1 MRILYHHRTRAADA
15 QGVHIAEMIRA
26 FEELGHEVEMAALV
40 TSPQSSATKAVE
52 VDKPLWQ
59 RVVQGIPFF
68 YELLQLG
75 YNLIGLWII
84 VKAIRRFRPDFIYE
98 RYSLF
103 NFAGILAARWY
114 GIPLVLEVNSPL
126 AQETKEEGQLKLYRL
141 GLWTERVICNSAT
154 AVVVVTA
161 VLGRILTENGVRP
174 ELLHVIPNGIA
185 PDKFKVVEPDVEL
198 RRQCGLEGRLVI
210 GFVGWFRPWHGLEM
224 LVEAFHAGE
233 LADAGAALLL
243 VGDGPAMPELRQ
255 LVKRL
260 GLENSVVF
268 SGPLPHAE
276 VARFV
281 ALFDLAAQ
289 PAANPYCCPMK
300 IIEYLALGKPVLA
313 PAQDNIRELLED
325 GLDAILF
332 EPGDAGAMA
341 TSLRRLTS
349 SPELVARLTANACQ
363 SVERRGFLWTRN
375 AERVVGFI
383 AGEDPVAAELR
394 T

>member
-1 MRILYHHRTRAADA
+1 
-15 QGVHIAEMIRA
+15 
-26 FEELGHEVEMAALV
+26 V
-40 TSPQSSATKAVE
+40 TSQESSAAKAVE

-103 NFAGILAARWY
+103 NFAGVLAARWY
-114 GIPLVLEVNSPL
+114 GLPLVLEVNSPL

-141 GLWTERVICNSAT
+141 GLWAERVICNSAS

-161 VLGRILTENGVRP
+161 VLGRILTANGVRP
-174 ELLHVIPNGIA
+174 ELLHVVPNGIA
-185 PDKFKVVEPDVEL
+185 PDKFKVIPPDVEL
-198 RRQCGLEGRLVI
+198 RRRCGLEGRLVI

-224 LVEAFHAGE
+224 LVDAFQAGA
-233 LADAGAALLL
+233 LAEAGAALLL

-255 LVKRL
+255 QVTRL
-260 GLENSVVF
+260 GLEKTVIF

-276 VARFV
+276 VARYV
-281 ALFDLAAQ
+281 GLFDLAAQ
-289 PAANPYCCPMK
+289 PAANAYCCPMK

-313 PAQDNIRELLED
+313 PDQDNIRELLED
-325 GLDAILF
+325 GRDAILF
-332 EPGDAGAMA
+332 APGDADAMA
-341 TSLRRLTS
+341 AALQRLTA
-349 SPELVARLTANACQ
+349 SPELMGQLTANARQ

-375 AERVVGFI
+375 AERVLEFI
-383 AGEDPVAAELR
+383 GAGKPVAAAVR

>member
-40 TSPQSSATKAVE
+40 TSPQSSETKAVE

-161 VLGRILTENGVRP
+161 VLGRILIENGVRP
-174 ELLHVIPNGIA
+174 ELLHVVPNGIA
-185 PDKFKVVEPDVEL
+185 PVKFQVAEPDVEL

-260 GLENSVVF
+260 GLEKSVIF

-332 EPGDAGAMA
+332 QPGDAGAMA
-341 TSLRRLTS
+341 TALRRLTS
-349 SPELVARLTANACQ
+349 SPELVAQLTANARQ

-383 AGEDPVAAELR
+383 AGEDSARAELR